1 VFFLLDAWFVSTAR
15 FRARRVGASGRAST
29 ALGGVRRPRIP
40 RASNATPRPRTSRVS
55 SRNRMLARFASVFLL
70 ALATLGVARADPAL
84 AAPRRA
90 LLVTK
95 EAGVAVDPVGVVRS
109 TVVSTSIN
117 LNFFCEFIKPML
129 DFELPPTYC

>member
-1 VFFLLDAWFVSTAR
+1 
-15 FRARRVGASGRAST
+15 
-29 ALGGVRRPRIP
+29 
-40 RASNATPRPRTSRVS
+40 
-55 SRNRMLARFASVFLL
+55 MLARFVSVFLL
-70 ALATLGVARADPAL
+70 ALATLGVARADPGL

>member
-1 VFFLLDAWFVSTAR
+1 MWRRREHILEGLDARV
-15 FRARRVGASGRAST
+15 RAQ
-29 ALGGVRRPRIP
+29 VRRHVGRE
-40 RASNATPRPRTSRVS
+40 R
-55 SRNRMLARFASVFLL
+55 
-70 ALATLGVARADPAL
+70 
-84 AAPRRA
+84 PRRA

>member
-1 VFFLLDAWFVSTAR
+1 MRRFFPCAVVLIALL
-15 FRARRVGASGRAST
+15 
-29 ALGGVRRPRIP
+29 
-40 RASNATPRPRTSRVS
+40 
-55 SRNRMLARFASVFLL
+55 
-70 ALATLGVARADPAL
+70 VAADPAL

>member
-1 VFFLLDAWFVSTAR
+1 MRSRLVSVVLLV
-15 FRARRVGASGRAST
+15 
-29 ALGGVRRPRIP
+29 
-40 RASNATPRPRTSRVS
+40 
-55 SRNRMLARFASVFLL
+55 
-70 ALATLGVARADPAL
+70 LATLGVARADPAL

-95 EAGVAVDPVGVVRS
+95 EANVAVDPVGVVRS
-109 TVVSTSIN
+109 TVVSSSIS

>member
-1 VFFLLDAWFVSTAR
+1 MR
-15 FRARRVGASGRAST
+15 
-29 ALGGVRRPRIP
+29 
-40 RASNATPRPRTSRVS
+40 SR
-55 SRNRMLARFASVFLL
+55 LASVVLL
-70 ALATLGVARADPAL
+70 VLATLGVARADPAL

-95 EAGVAVDPVGVVRS
+95 EANVAVDPVGVVRS
-109 TVVSTSIN
+109 TVVSSSIS

>member
-1 VFFLLDAWFVSTAR
+1 
-15 FRARRVGASGRAST
+15 
-29 ALGGVRRPRIP
+29 
-40 RASNATPRPRTSRVS
+40 
-55 SRNRMLARFASVFLL
+55 MLARFASVFLL
-70 ALATLGVARADPAL
+70 ALATLGVALADPGL

>member
-1 VFFLLDAWFVSTAR
+1 MR
-15 FRARRVGASGRAST
+15 
-29 ALGGVRRPRIP
+29 
-40 RASNATPRPRTSRVS
+40 SR
-55 SRNRMLARFASVFLL
+55 LASVVLL
-70 ALATLGVARADPAL
+70 VLATLGVARADPAL

-95 EAGVAVDPVGVVRS
+95 EANVAVDPVGVVRS
-109 TVVSTSIN
+109 TVVSSSIR